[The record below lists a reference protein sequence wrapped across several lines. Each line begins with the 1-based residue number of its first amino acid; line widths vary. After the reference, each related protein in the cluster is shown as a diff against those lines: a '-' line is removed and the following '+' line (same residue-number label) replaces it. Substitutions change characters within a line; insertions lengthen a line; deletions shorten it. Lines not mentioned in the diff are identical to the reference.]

1 MTPTQP
7 CWDWGRKEGGTTD
20 KMLKDK
26 ISGKVTRN
34 EVFCLNIDV
43 VGRDR
48 HVTIHGLS
56 SFCLDFD
63 SNPFS
68 VLDRPFD
75 KMYRLDKRLMSILS
89 Y

>member
-1 MTPTQP
+1 
-7 CWDWGRKEGGTTD
+7 
-20 KMLKDK
+20 MLKDK
-26 ISGKVTRN
+26 INGKVTRN
-34 EVFCLNIDV
+34 EVFCLNIGL

-48 HVTIHGLS
+48 RITTHGLS

-63 SNPFS
+63 PNPFP
-68 VLDRPFD
+68 VLDQRFD